1 MLLLTVLSFEI
12 CVLKWYWDFLLT
24 FTYTLLLTLKLLDQI
39 CNSPYCQPYNSYNVS
54 SEDSVLDQ
62 LIIPK
67 LIFFFVL
74 ITYLIDIVL
83 ISKGEILS
91 WSLMRV
97 KGLLNNYFK
106 LVNIVIIVKPT
117 FLCYFS
123 DSQGGILRVWN
134 VSKSSPLT
142 SIKLKMTGFH
152 ALTVVQPDQTF
163 EPTNNNQTSLGMSS
177 TSVAVQPPSQP
188 NHITYTL
195 PPARILCTFMD
206 GGVGLYDLGKR
217 KWSFLR
223 DMVSNLCGWKWGWV
237 YCGPCE

>member
-1 MLLLTVLSFEI
+1 MLLDL
-12 CVLKWYWDFLLT
+12 W
-24 FTYTLLLTLKLLDQI
+24 
-39 CNSPYCQPYNSYNVS
+39 
-54 SEDSVLDQ
+54 
-62 LIIPK
+62 
-67 LIFFFVL
+67 
-74 ITYLIDIVL
+74 
-83 ISKGEILS
+83 
-91 WSLMRV
+91 
-97 KGLLNNYFK
+97 
-106 LVNIVIIVKPT
+106 
-117 FLCYFS
+117 CYFS
-123 DSQGGILRVWN
+123 DSQGGILRIWN

-163 EPTNNNQTSLGMSS
+163 EPTNNNQKSLGMSS

-188 NHITYTL
+188 NHITYAL

-237 YCGPCE
+237 CCGPCEWTFLSGIVKSFLTCSTPLQYFVSCIWMNLQFLILVVS